1 MSQAKT
7 SSHLENSLGKGENV
21 EQQESFK
28 AKLRPLSE
36 VFSCNVWPLPSLC
49 LRCDEYVTQLDD
61 MQRQLAAAEDEKK
74 TLNSL
79 LRMAIQ
85 QKLALTQR
93 LEDLE
98 FDHEQERRNSAA
110 AAGGGKVKTKGRGGF
125 STHHV
130 SEKLCFRTTSRLHKY
145 LRLYIRPQSLQSFA
159 FIHFLKITNAFL

>member
-1 MSQAKT
+1 MCG
-7 SSHLENSLGKGENV
+7 L
-21 EQQESFK
+21 
-28 AKLRPLSE
+28 
-36 VFSCNVWPLPSLC
+36 CLPSLC

-98 FDHEQERRNSAA
+98 FDHEQARRNSAA
-110 AAGGGKVKTKGRGGF
+110 AAGGKGKTKGKGGF

-130 SEKLCFRTTSRLHKY
+130 SEKLSCRATSQPHKHVH
-145 LRLYIRPQSLQSFA
+145 L
-159 FIHFLKITNAFL
+159 N